1 MAQYLVKRVLGA
13 LPVFFGITLLVFFLM
28 NMAPA
33 TIADLAGGED
43 ASSAAAR
50 AALEANLGLDQPLP
64 VRYVLWLKELL
75 TGDLGLSYRT
85 GQPVLGMI
93 AQRVGPS
100 LILTGTGVA
109 AAVVIG
115 IPLGVMA
122 AWKPRSLWSRL
133 AGGLTLLSFSAPG
146 FFLCVLAI
154 FFFSVVLGWL
164 PAAGMY
170 SAAGGGGLGDLLRH
184 LVLPASVVC
193 LSSLGNLVRQTASAC
208 GEVLGEDYIRTAR
221 AKGLPEWAVVWKH
234 GFRTALLPVVTTILN
249 HIPHIIGGSLV
260 VERIFGW
267 PGMGSLLFTSVSS
280 RDYTVIMGL
289 TVVIALTVLATGILM
304 DLVYRLVD
312 PGVGWGGEATAFLLV
327 GLLVGPPGGG
337 SRGVSAGGNSA
348 GAAAA
353 PLSGPGPQCDRSNR
367 RLLGAAQPGAP
378 AGYRRGRA
386 GPFGPA
392 AGGGTGLPA
401 GGICLRRPGR
411 GAGGP
416 PWAAGRL

>member
-1 MAQYLVKRVLGA
+1 
-13 LPVFFGITLLVFFLM
+13 M

-33 TIADLAGGED
+33 TIADLAGED

-115 IPLGVMA
+115 IPPGGDG
-122 AWKPRSLWSRL
+122 RL
-133 AGGLTLLSFSAPG
+133 EAPLPLEPAGRRADSAQLQRPGL
-146 FFLCVLAI
+146 FLCVLAI
-154 FFFSVVLGWL
+154 FFLFRGPGLASGGGDVLRRRRRRPGGPAAPLGAPGLGGLPEQPGQPGAPDRQRLRGSAGRGLHPHRPGQGSARVGGGLEAWL
-164 PAAGMY
+164 PHGT
-170 SAAGGGGLGDLLRH
+170 AAGGHHHPQPYPPYHR
-184 LVLPASVVC
+184 
-193 LSSLGNLVRQTASAC
+193 
-208 GEVLGEDYIRTAR
+208 
-221 AKGLPEWAVVWKH
+221 
-234 GFRTALLPVVTTILN
+234 
-249 HIPHIIGGSLV
+249 GGSLV

-312 PGVGWGGEATAFLLV
+312 P
-327 GLLVGPPGGG
+327 
-337 SRGVSAGGNSA
+337 
-348 GAAAA
+348 
-353 PLSGPGPQCDRSNR
+353 
-367 RLLGAAQPGAP
+367 
-378 AGYRRGRA
+378 RRGM
-386 GPFGPA
+386 
-392 AGGGTGLPA
+392 
-401 GGICLRRPGR
+401 GR
-411 GAGGP
+411 
-416 PWAAGRL
+416 

>member
-1 MAQYLVKRVLGA
+1 
-13 LPVFFGITLLVFFLM
+13 
-28 NMAPA
+28 MAPA
-33 TIADLAGGED
+33 TIADLAGEED

-208 GEVLGEDYIRTAR
+208 GEVLGEDYIPHRPGQGSAR
-221 AKGLPEWAVVWKH
+221 V
-234 GFRTALLPVVTTILN
+234 
-249 HIPHIIGGSLV
+249 
-260 VERIFGW
+260 
-267 PGMGSLLFTSVSS
+267 
-280 RDYTVIMGL
+280 
-289 TVVIALTVLATGILM
+289 
-304 DLVYRLVD
+304 
-312 PGVGWGGEATAFLLV
+312 
-327 GLLVGPPGGG
+327 GGG
-337 SRGVSAGGNSA
+337 SGSMASARHCCRWSPPSSTISPISSGAPWWWSGSSAGRGW
-348 GAAAA
+348 AACCL
-353 PLSGPGPQCDRSNR
+353 PRS
-367 RLLGAAQPGAP
+367 P
-378 AGYRRGRA
+378 AGTT
-386 GPFGPA
+386 P
-392 AGGGTGLPA
+392 
-401 GGICLRRPGR
+401 
-411 GAGGP
+411 
-416 PWAAGRL
+416 

>member
-1 MAQYLVKRVLGA
+1 MANYVVKRILGA

-33 TIADLAGGED
+33 TIADAAGGGE

-50 AALEANLGLDQPLP
+50 AALEANLGLDKPVP
-64 VRYVLWLKELL
+64 VRYLLWLRELL
-75 TGDLGLSYRT
+75 QGDLGLSYRT

-93 AQRVGPS
+93 AQRVVPS

-122 AWKPRSLWSRL
+122 AWKPGSGWSRL
-133 AGGLTLLSFSAPG
+133 AGGLTLFSYSAPG
-146 FFLCVLAI
+146 FFLCVLLI
-154 FFFSVVLGWL
+154 YVFSVKLGWL

-170 SAAGGGGLGDLLRH
+170 SAGSGGSLGDLAYH
-184 LVLPASVVC
+184 LFLPAAVVC

-234 GFRTALLPVVTTILN
+234 GFRTALLPVVTTVLN

-280 RDYTVIMGL
+280 RDYTVIMGI
-289 TVVIALTVLATGILM
+289 TVVIALTVLVTGILM
-304 DLVYRLVD
+304 DLVYRLAD
-312 PGVGWGGEATAFLLV
+312 PGVGWGGEA
-327 GLLVGPPGGG
+327 
-337 SRGVSAGGNSA
+337 S
-348 GAAAA
+348 
-353 PLSGPGPQCDRSNR
+353 
-367 RLLGAAQPGAP
+367 
-378 AGYRRGRA
+378 
-386 GPFGPA
+386 
-392 AGGGTGLPA
+392 
-401 GGICLRRPGR
+401 
-411 GAGGP
+411 
-416 PWAAGRL
+416 

>member
-1 MAQYLVKRVLGA
+1 MFL
-13 LPVFFGITLLVFFLM
+13 GITLFVFFLI

-33 TIADLAGGED
+33 TIADAAGGGE
-43 ASSAAAR
+43 ASSAAVR
-50 AALEANLGLDQPLP
+50 AALEANLGLDKPLP
-64 VRYVLWLKELL
+64 LRYVLWLKALL
-75 TGDLGLSYRT
+75 QGDLGLSYRT
-85 GQPVLGMI
+85 GQPVVTMI
-93 AQRVGPS
+93 AQRVVPS

-109 AAVVIG
+109 AAILLG

-122 AWKPRSLWSRL
+122 AWKPKSGWGKL

-154 FFFSVVLGWL
+154 FLFSVVLGWL

-170 SAAGGGGLGDLLRH
+170 SAAGGGSVGDLLLH
-184 LVLPASVVC
+184 LILPAGVVC

-249 HIPHIIGGSLV
+249 HIPHIIGGSLI

-304 DLVYRLVD
+304 DLVYRLAD
-312 PGVGWGGEATAFLLV
+312 PGVGWGGEA
-327 GLLVGPPGGG
+327 
-337 SRGVSAGGNSA
+337 R
-348 GAAAA
+348 
-353 PLSGPGPQCDRSNR
+353 
-367 RLLGAAQPGAP
+367 
-378 AGYRRGRA
+378 
-386 GPFGPA
+386 
-392 AGGGTGLPA
+392 
-401 GGICLRRPGR
+401 
-411 GAGGP
+411 
-416 PWAAGRL
+416 

>member
-1 MAQYLVKRVLGA
+1 M
-13 LPVFFGITLLVFFLM
+13 
-28 NMAPA
+28 
-33 TIADLAGGED
+33 
-43 ASSAAAR
+43 
-50 AALEANLGLDQPLP
+50 
-64 VRYVLWLKELL
+64 LWLKELL

-289 TVVIALTVLATGILM
+289 TVVIALVRFKN
-304 DLVYRLVD
+304 D
-312 PGVGWGGEATAFLLV
+312 
-327 GLLVGPPGGG
+327 
-337 SRGVSAGGNSA
+337 
-348 GAAAA
+348 
-353 PLSGPGPQCDRSNR
+353 
-367 RLLGAAQPGAP
+367 
-378 AGYRRGRA
+378 
-386 GPFGPA
+386 
-392 AGGGTGLPA
+392 
-401 GGICLRRPGR
+401 
-411 GAGGP
+411 
-416 PWAAGRL
+416 

>member
-154 FFFSVVLGWL
+154 FFFS
-164 PAAGMY
+164 
-170 SAAGGGGLGDLLRH
+170 AGGGGLGDLLRH

-312 PGVGWGGEATAFLLV
+312 PGVGWGGE
-327 GLLVGPPGGG
+327 
-337 SRGVSAGGNSA
+337 
-348 GAAAA
+348 
-353 PLSGPGPQCDRSNR
+353 
-367 RLLGAAQPGAP
+367 
-378 AGYRRGRA
+378 GR
-386 GPFGPA
+386 
-392 AGGGTGLPA
+392 
-401 GGICLRRPGR
+401 
-411 GAGGP
+411 
-416 PWAAGRL
+416 

>member
-85 GQPVLGMI
+85 GHPVLGMI

-122 AWKPRSLWSRL
+122 AWKPRSPWSRL

-193 LSSLGNLVRQTASAC
+193 LSSLGNLVRQTA
-208 GEVLGEDYIRTAR
+208 TA
-221 AKGLPEWAVVWKH
+221 
-234 GFRTALLPVVTTILN
+234 
-249 HIPHIIGGSLV
+249 
-260 VERIFGW
+260 
-267 PGMGSLLFTSVSS
+267 
-280 RDYTVIMGL
+280 
-289 TVVIALTVLATGILM
+289 
-304 DLVYRLVD
+304 
-312 PGVGWGGEATAFLLV
+312 
-327 GLLVGPPGGG
+327 
-337 SRGVSAGGNSA
+337 
-348 GAAAA
+348 
-353 PLSGPGPQCDRSNR
+353 
-367 RLLGAAQPGAP
+367 
-378 AGYRRGRA
+378 
-386 GPFGPA
+386 
-392 AGGGTGLPA
+392 
-401 GGICLRRPGR
+401 
-411 GAGGP
+411 
-416 PWAAGRL
+416 

>member
-1 MAQYLVKRVLGA
+1 M
-13 LPVFFGITLLVFFLM
+13 FFGITLFVFFLI

-33 TIADLAGGED
+33 TIADAAGGGE
-43 ASSAAAR
+43 ASSAAVR
-50 AALEANLGLDQPLP
+50 AALEANLGLDKPLP
-64 VRYVLWLKELL
+64 LRYVLWLKALVQ
-75 TGDLGLSYRT
+75 GDLGLSYRT
-85 GQPVLGMI
+85 GQPVVTMI
-93 AQRVGPS
+93 AQRVVPS

-109 AAVVIG
+109 AAILLG

-122 AWKPRSLWSRL
+122 AWKPKSGWGKL

-154 FFFSVVLGWL
+154 FLFSVVLGWL

-170 SAAGGGGLGDLLRH
+170 SAAGGGSVGDLLLH
-184 LVLPASVVC
+184 LILPAGVVC

-249 HIPHIIGGSLV
+249 HIPHIIGGSLI

-304 DLVYRLVD
+304 DLVYRLAD
-312 PGVGWGGEATAFLLV
+312 PGVGWGGEA
-327 GLLVGPPGGG
+327 
-337 SRGVSAGGNSA
+337 R
-348 GAAAA
+348 
-353 PLSGPGPQCDRSNR
+353 
-367 RLLGAAQPGAP
+367 
-378 AGYRRGRA
+378 
-386 GPFGPA
+386 
-392 AGGGTGLPA
+392 
-401 GGICLRRPGR
+401 
-411 GAGGP
+411 
-416 PWAAGRL
+416 